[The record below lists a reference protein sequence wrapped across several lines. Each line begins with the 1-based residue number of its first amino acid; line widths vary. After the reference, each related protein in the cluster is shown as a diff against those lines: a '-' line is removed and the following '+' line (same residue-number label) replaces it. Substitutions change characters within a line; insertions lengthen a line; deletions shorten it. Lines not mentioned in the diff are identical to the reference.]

1 MRGVSQ
7 LTDLMAIIGHKYST
21 WLYILH
27 PIFITCIGAVMNKI
41 GLYEVYRYVAPIV
54 VYIST
59 LVFLV
64 IVDKVKNYY
73 IECRR

>member
-1 MRGVSQ
+1 
-7 LTDLMAIIGHKYST
+7 MAVIGHRYST

-27 PIFITCIGAVMNKI
+27 PIFITCIGMVMSKI
-41 GLYEVYRYVAPIV
+41 GLYEVYRFVAPIV

-59 LVFLV
+59 LVFLM

-73 IECRR
+73 IDRRL